1 MFLCIQVNAQ
11 QRRKTVTQRR
21 TTTSVKKNNP
31 QAIKKTRKVGED
43 GFIWYELR
51 KGNLVGAADLE
62 GKIIIPIKYTN
73 IDYYISDT
81 EHTHFFRASNPQLRA

>member
-11 QRRKTVTQRR
+11 QRRKAVTQRR

-43 GFIWYELR
+43 EFIWYELR
-51 KGNLVGAADLE
+51 KGGLYGAADID
-62 GKIIIPIKYTN
+62 GKTIIPIKYTGL
-73 IDYYISDT
+73 DYWCNS
-81 EHTHFFRASNPQLRA
+81 HNGTHYFEV